1 MTSSE
6 DIVQKINCLC
16 SYVCNGKTY
25 GYEQRLHIAAKH
37 SLYDSA
43 IIYAWNIFM
52 LFIYEKVWQFRELER
67 NTSKPF
73 KTDGIFLDLTK
84 NKPQDYFDGNLFSL
98 NKLSENK
105 QGEDAIVA
113 KMKEVYKT
121 VDQQIFREA
130 QNILQK
136 RNSAAHINS
145 LDHTDKDLDYVLEK
159 LIETLQTIQREHNT
173 YLNQAIG
180 LMASI
185 KDWHFSDEDMRYINS
200 VFASG
205 SFDRESYIYVAKLI
219 QGQEFA
225 PETTKDIKN
234 RALQYFLES
243 KGFQSSEENAQLLI
257 KPIISIL
264 TKDDIVKILEE
275 SFNNNLYGHNQIL
288 QASGI
293 EDIFIE
299 LHNLS
304 KNNFPEIEE
313 NWITFITNL
322 ETNGYQANFLTLIEE
337 IRNPSGEE
345 INE

>member
-1 MTSSE
+1 MTNSE
-6 DIVQKINCLC
+6 DIDKKINCLC
-16 SYVCNGKTY
+16 LYVCNGKTY

-37 SLYDSA
+37 NLYDSA

-52 LFIYEKVWQFRELER
+52 LFVYEKIWQFREMER

-105 QGEDAIVA
+105 QGEDVIVA

-145 LDHTDKDLDYVLEK
+145 IDHTDKDLDYVLDK
-159 LIETLQTIQREHNT
+159 LIEILKIIQREHNT

-180 LMASI
+180 LMATI
-185 KDWHFSDEDMRYINS
+185 KEWHFSDEDMRYINS

-205 SFDRESYIYVAKLI
+205 SLDRESYIYVAKLI

-225 PETTKDIKN
+225 LETTKDIKD
-234 RALQYFLES
+234 RAIQYFLDS
-243 KGFQSSEENAQLLI
+243 RGFRTSEENAQLLI

-264 TKDDIVKILEE
+264 TKDDVVKILEE
-275 SFNNNLYGHNQIL
+275 SFNNDSNGYNQIL
-288 QASGI
+288 QAGGI

-304 KNNFPEIEE
+304 KNNFPEIDD
-313 NWITFITNL
+313 NWTAFVSNI
-322 ETNGYQANFLTLIEE
+322 ESKGYQNNFLTLIED

-345 INE
+345 ITE